1 MDTPRAMAADDEKS
15 SPREAATIGDS
26 QHSSSGDRIDL
37 GMYSARALRFEILPT
52 SAPTSHKF
60 YTSQLTA
67 AFRFAYLD
75 RMHIEHEML
84 SSLLPDGIYVRTWED
99 RIDLFR
105 LLIIGR
111 YDTVHELAP
120 FVFDFHLGPSFPEVG
135 PSAFFYFR
143 TNGEGKFHPSLR
155 EVTQVL
161 GGIDKIW
168 LAPDKT
174 QLFGS
179 NANLLRFFVLFKSVL
194 DCRLELSVQALNQ
207 NKKMEIWAMTRSF
220 IGTAL
225 ESPPDGLADVIRWL
239 YLPGQDGPCHLER
252 VIVKPRLILNDVA
265 NGAENDQ
272 AKPKPMWVQN
282 LLGSPALKLLSEYVE
297 WLEKYLEDYRK
308 TPGVDVQGSKA
319 RRISLDGVGAG
330 ADSGGIE
337 LEGTWADYV
346 EREGESLEG
355 KETLSEFER
364 EGTRI
369 EEVSRGGTE
378 TSAEPIER
386 RDLSLEEPSLNGSE
400 TEGAWELVEVMG
412 GSPEFVGAEGA
423 EAAVTAAEFTKSDG
437 IVLEREY
444 LENVEG
450 MWADVIKSSIEAQR
464 VLEQM
469 IQKLRL

>member
-1 MDTPRAMAADDEKS
+1 MAADDEKS
-15 SPREAATIGDS
+15 SPREAATIEDS

-60 YTSQLTA
+60 YASQLTA
-67 AFRFAYLD
+67 AFRSAYLD

-135 PSAFFYFR
+135 LSAFFYSR
-143 TNGEGKFHPSLR
+143 TNGQGKIHPSLR
-155 EVTQVL
+155 EVAQVL
-161 GGIDKIW
+161 DGIDKIW

-194 DCRLELSVQALNQ
+194 DRRLELSVQALKENR
-207 NKKMEIWAMTRSF
+207 KMEIWAMTRSF

-272 AKPKPMWVQN
+272 ARPKPMWMQN

-297 WLEKYLEDYRK
+297 WLEKYLSDYRK
-308 TPGVDVQGSKA
+308 TSGVDVQGSKA

-337 LEGTWADYV
+337 LEGTRADYV
-346 EREGESLEG
+346 EMEGESLEG
-355 KETLSEFER
+355 KETLSEFIER
-364 EGTRI
+364 EGASI
-369 EEVSRGGTE
+369 EEVSLGGTE

-386 RDLSLEEPSLNGSE
+386 RDLSLEEPSLKGSE
-400 TEGAWELVEVMG
+400 TEGAWELVEAMG
-412 GSPEFVGAEGA
+412 GSPEIMGAEGA
-423 EAAVTAAEFTKSDG
+423 EVAVTAAEFTKSDG
-437 IVLEREY
+437 IVLEGEY
-444 LENVEG
+444 LEDVEG
-450 MWADVIKSSIEAQR
+450 MWAEVIKRSIEVERA
-464 VLEQM
+464 LEQM